1 MCLHGVDL
9 IWAITSCHQC
19 SIANRNSY
27 SPEGGFSIQYAIPF
41 ELEFRVLKFWDIW
54 MLFQNAKRYFLFFV
68 YSKMNH
74 YQANENWEILEH
86 DWIWKI
92 HAITQ
97 KIINLWAGKDAANF
111 LPNWICSLFQSN
123 YDVFS
128 SRDRVWLIV
137 LSITNLSVQFET
149 LQL

>member
-74 YQANENWEILEH
+74 YQADGNWEILKNN
-86 DWIWKI
+86 WIWKI

-97 KIINLWAGKDAANF
+97 KIINESMSKKSIRYSQFYAKLNLLSFPEQLW
-111 LPNWICSLFQSN
+111 CLFQKG
-123 YDVFS
+123 S
-128 SRDRVWLIV
+128 SQRG
-137 LSITNLSVQFET
+137 TYY
-149 LQL
+149 